1 MISEKIR
8 ARLDALRNKEYRK
21 QRHDGAELEKIAYAD
36 TPMDFVRYFERA
48 CEIAYPIIHGDD
60 EFGFCISSAKII
72 KSPNGNITPNY
83 YRLASDGFDKT
94 REMIKKSAESTSD
107 TEKLE
112 YARAMIATLDICERV
127 AREHRECA
135 KAHGAEKLYRALEKI
150 PAKPADNFYE
160 ALVFVRMM
168 IYFLRVGFG
177 SHLGLGRFD
186 KYMYP
191 FYLKDRALGVSDE
204 EIYET
209 LLAFFISLNYDSDIY
224 QGIQQGDNGQ
234 SMVLGGTS
242 LSGESEYNE
251 LSEMCLR
258 ASLELDLID
267 PKINLRVNKNTPMEL
282 YKLGTELTR
291 RGLGFPQYSNDDVV
305 IPGLISLG
313 YEPEDA
319 ANYTVAACWEF
330 IIPHCSA
337 DIPNR
342 GTFDFPGVVNS
353 VVTSS
358 LTSCT
363 DFDSLMTRV
372 RSAIAE
378 ECANIRSLKNG
389 FKTYPNPL
397 MSVMTDGCIEELTD
411 LWVGA
416 KYRNY
421 GCHGA
426 GIANAAD
433 ALAAIKLYV
442 FEKQSIDAH
451 SLLDALARNF
461 EGCGEMRDMLASAPK
476 MGCND
481 DYVDSIAADIMLAFS
496 DNMNLFDNGVGGI
509 WRAGTGSAM
518 EYIWKGEKCP
528 ATADGRLCGDPYSSS
543 FSPSLDTKCGLLS
556 VIQSFT
562 KFDMRK
568 IINGGPLTVEIHDST
583 LRGDMGI
590 EKVAMVA
597 KSFIDLGGHQLQ
609 LNSVSRERL
618 LDAQAHP
625 EKYPGLI
632 VRVWGWSGYF
642 NELDIKYQNHII
654 RRVEHTV

>member
-1 MISEKIR
+1 MTDRIK
-8 ARLDALRNKEYRK
+8 AKLDYLCSKEYRK
-21 QRHDGAELEKIAYAD
+21 NRISKPEIREIPYA
-36 TPMDFVRYFERA
+36 TSVSEFVSAFERA
-48 CEIAYPIIHGDD
+48 IDMARPMIHGDD
-60 EFGFCISSAKII
+60 EFGFCISSADII

-83 YRLASDGFDKT
+83 YRIAEEGFDAT
-94 REMIKKSAESTSD
+94 REKIKASAANTQDSD
-107 TEKLE
+107 KLE
-112 YARAMIATLDICERV
+112 YASAMLSVLDICERV
-127 AREHRECA
+127 ANEHRELA
-135 KAHGAEKLYRALEKI
+135 KKQGADKLYRALCKI
-150 PAKPADNFYE
+150 PANGADSFYE
-160 ALVFVRMM
+160 ALLFVRMM

-191 FYLKDRALGVSDE
+191 FYLKDRARGVSDE

-209 LLAFFISLNYDSDIY
+209 ILSFFIALNYDSDIY

-267 PKINLRVNKNTPMEL
+267 PKINLRVNKNTPMEI

-291 RGLGFPQYSNDDVV
+291 RGLGFPQYCNDDVV

-313 YEPEDA
+313 YEPKDA
-319 ANYTVAACWEF
+319 ADYIVAACWEF
-330 IIPHCSA
+330 IIPYCNA

-353 VVTSS
+353 VVMSDLTSS
-358 LTSCT
+358 ASFD
-363 DFDSLMTRV
+363 DFMTRV
-372 RSAIAE
+372 RCAIAS
-378 ECANIRSLKNG
+378 ECDNIREIKNG
-389 FKTYPNPL
+389 FKTAPNPL
-397 MSVMTDGCIEELTD
+397 MSIMTDGCIENLTD
-411 LWVGA
+411 LWLGA

-433 ALAAIKLYV
+433 ALAAIKLNV
-442 FEKQSIDAH
+442 FEKKTVGADDLVA
-451 SLLDALARNF
+451 ALSNNF
-461 EGCGEMRDMLASAPK
+461 EGYSELRGILMSSPK
-476 MGCND
+476 MGSND
-481 DYVDSIAADIMLAFS
+481 DYVDSIASDIMLAFAE
-496 DNMNLFDNGVGGI
+496 NMNLTDNGVGGI

-528 ATADGRLCGDPYSSS
+528 ATADGRLDGEPYSSS
-543 FSPSLDTKCGLLS
+543 FSPALDAKCGLLS

-562 KFDMRK
+562 KFDMKK

-583 LRGDMGI
+583 LRGDIGI
-590 EKVAMVA
+590 EKVAMVV

-642 NELDIKYQNHII
+642 SELDVKYQNHII
-654 RRVEHTV
+654 RRVEHTI